1 MASPRNQGKIQNRN
15 HRLKGRRLREDLN
28 RYGTINDAGTKGR
41 TAELKT
47 GLHVLTAGR
56 IADPIA
62 GLISGEITEMTG
74 RTGRTEMPDPRGRI
88 TGTQER
94 DQIET
99 TGLKGT
105 TGWTGPKET
114 TDLTAWTGRTEMTG
128 AKEIDSTTQDSKRKR
143 KRLQILLQLH
153 QMNSRMRKHITVQT

>member
-28 RYGTINDAGTKGR
+28 RYGTINDAGTTGR

-56 IADPIA
+56 IADPIT

-74 RTGRTEMPDPRGRI
+74 RTGRTEMSDPRGRI

-99 TGLKGT
+99 TDLKGT
-105 TGWTGPKET
+105 
-114 TDLTAWTGRTEMTG
+114 TGRTEMTG
-128 AKEIDSTTQDSKRKR
+128 TKEIDSTTQDSKRKR

-153 QMNSRMRKHITVQT
+153 QMNSRMRKHI